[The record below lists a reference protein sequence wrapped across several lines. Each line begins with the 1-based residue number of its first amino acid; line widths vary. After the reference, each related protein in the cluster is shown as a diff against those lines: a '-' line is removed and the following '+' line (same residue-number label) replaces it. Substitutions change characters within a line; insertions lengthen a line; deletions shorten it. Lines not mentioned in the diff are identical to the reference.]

1 MLIFVLVSY
10 FLLNRWISA
19 LGAIHLSN
27 PLAKLC
33 RGPVWLNLSQ
43 CGLSAKGVAQ
53 LAHALV
59 LNRCAP
65 NSLTHLNLSGN
76 SLKDDIN
83 VSPYFIH
90 VGILALK

>member
-1 MLIFVLVSY
+1 MSYSMCFIFLC
-10 FLLNRWISA
+10 FGFQA
-19 LGAIHLSN
+19 ME
-27 PLAKLC
+27 KLC

-53 LAHALV
+53 IAHSLA

-65 NSLTHLNLSGN
+65 NSLTHLNLAGN

-83 VSPYFIH
+83 VSVSMFH
-90 VGILALK
+90 NMQKNC

>member
-1 MLIFVLVSY
+1 MVF
-10 FLLNRWISA
+10 SA
-19 LGAIHLSN
+19 GAIHLSH

-53 LAHALV
+53 LAHALA

-65 NSLTHLNLSGN
+65 NSLTHLNLAGN

-83 VSPYFIH
+83 VRHIKGNGHSI
-90 VGILALK
+90 V